1 MKGIEGK
8 TSRFEGKS
16 IPEVLPA
23 TRPQGSLK
31 PCARHQVKRLHEAS
45 QQ

>member
-16 IPEVLPA
+16 IPEVTLRSILEG
-23 TRPQGSLK
+23 T
-31 PCARHQVKRLHEAS
+31 H
-45 QQ
+45 

>member
-16 IPEVLPA
+16 IPEGVD
-23 TRPQGSLK
+23 S
-31 PCARHQVKRLHEAS
+31 VAS
-45 QQ
+45 RVSGESPIVFRAVAKGTPP